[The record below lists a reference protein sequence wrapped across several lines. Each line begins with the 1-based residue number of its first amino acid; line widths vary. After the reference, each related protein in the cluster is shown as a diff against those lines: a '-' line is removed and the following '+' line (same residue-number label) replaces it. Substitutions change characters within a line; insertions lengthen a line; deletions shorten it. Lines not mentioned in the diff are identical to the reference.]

1 MAAVPTDDEK
11 EDVLFSCRYGELEG
25 VQGFVSN
32 FGSEILASI
41 QDDNGNNVLH
51 MASGNGHDS
60 EL

>member
-11 EDVLFSCRYGELEG
+11 EDVLFSCRYGELEE
-25 VQGFVSN
+25 VQDFVSK